1 NNPEVRK
8 ADADAAKDWGLS
20 YPMGARMMSG
30 NSIHHQQLERD
41 LSEFV
46 SKEDS
51 ILLNY
56 GYQGVLPVIYA
67 LVD

>member
-1 NNPEVRK
+1 MPMLQRM
-8 ADADAAKDWGLS
+8 GLS

-30 NSIHHQQLERD
+30 NSVHHERLEKE

-46 SKEDS
+46 QKEDS

-56 GYQGVLPVIYA
+56 GYQSIINC
-67 LVD
+67 